1 MQVKDY
7 YAILEVSPAATRDEI
22 KQAYRKLALRFHPDK
37 TENDPYTNARFREIK
52 EAYEVLTTPA
62 RKQEYLNQ
70 RWYDKSQGRKQKIIV
85 ITPDYLLQD
94 AIALDRQLAHADQHR
109 MNREGLLQQLLEL
122 LNDDT
127 IEKMAAFQD
136 TATIDEAAMLLLK
149 SGRLLPAAS
158 LAQITARIH
167 QLPISNSL
175 QQSIPK
181 ILHAQRRSERLERL
195 TPWIALLA
203 VLLVCLILFLLQR

>member
-70 RWYDKSQGRKQKIIV
+70 RWYEKSQGRKQKVIV
-85 ITPDYLLQD
+85 VTPDYLLQE
-94 AIALDRQLAHADQHR
+94 AIALDRQLAHADRHR
-109 MNREGLLQQLLEL
+109 MNREALLQRLLEL

-127 IEKMAAFQD
+127 IQKMAAFQD
-136 TATIDEAAMLLLK
+136 TGTIDEAAMLLLK

-175 QQSIPK
+175 QQSLPK
-181 ILHAQRRSERLERL
+181 ILHAQQRTQRLERL

-203 VLLVCLILFLLQR
+203 VLLVCLFLFLLQR

>member
-37 TENDPYTNARFREIK
+37 TENDPYTNARFQEIK

-70 RWYDKSQGRKQKIIV
+70 RWYEKSQGRKQKVIV
-85 ITPDYLLQD
+85 VTPDYLLQE
-94 AIALDRQLAHADQHR
+94 AIALDRQLAHADRHR
-109 MNREGLLQQLLEL
+109 MNREALLQRLLEL

-127 IEKMAAFQD
+127 IQKMAAFQD
-136 TATIDEAAMLLLK
+136 TGTIDEAAMLILK

-175 QQSIPK
+175 QQSLPNIV
-181 ILHAQRRSERLERL
+181 HTQRRSERLERL
-195 TPWIALLA
+195 TPWMALLA
-203 VLLVCLILFLLQR
+203 VLLVCLFLFLLQR